1 VKIIVFTKVGNFVF
15 QRMGLVWPIDP
26 EVKGY
31 LPLDITGLL
40 NTLSAC
46 FISVMVLEAL
56 Q

>member
-1 VKIIVFTKVGNFVF
+1 VKIIVFTKFGNFIF

-26 EVKGY
+26 RVKGCI
-31 LPLDITGLL
+31 PPDITGLL

-46 FISVMVLEAL
+46 FINVMVLEAL